1 MHFADKLSSE
11 RISFKTILKIKNLH
25 DVEIFVLAA
34 ESGSLSAAART
45 LELSPAV
52 ASAGLK
58 RLEAELGVVLLLRS
72 TRSLR
77 LTAAGERFLPAA
89 RLALGGLKD
98 AIEEMSTGH
107 QVIRDHLQ
115 ISMPSDLGRN
125 QMLGWLDRFQCR
137 YPDVSLRIQLSDR
150 LADIYRQP
158 VDIAIRYGR
167 LADSGLV
174 ALPLLPDNRRV
185 LCAAPAYLAR
195 AGNPASPTDLARH
208 NCLRYQL
215 ADDVHEQWHFFRER
229 EEISVA
235 VGGNRVSDDGD
246 AVRRWAV
253 GGFGV
258 ANKSQLDVIADLRSG
273 RLVRLC
279 PEWSGEAAPLS
290 LICAD
295 RRQLSPIVA
304 LLRDHLR
311 QCCEDVMAA

>member
-1 MHFADKLSSE
+1 M
-11 RISFKTILKIKNLH
+11 KIKNLH

-34 ESGSLSAAART
+34 ESGSLSAAARA

-77 LTAAGERFLPAA
+77 LTAAGERLLPAA

-125 QMLGWLDRFQCR
+125 QILGWLDRFQNR
-137 YPDVSLRIQLSDR
+137 YPEVSLRVQLSDR

-158 VDIAIRYGR
+158 VDLAIRYGR

-195 AGNPASPTDLARH
+195 AGNPASPADLARH

-215 ADDVHEQWHFFRER
+215 ADEVHERWHFVRAR

-235 VGGNRVSDDGD
+235 VSGNRVSDDGD
-246 AVRRWAV
+246 AVRRWAIA
-253 GGFGV
+253 GFGI
-258 ANKSQLDVIADLRSG
+258 ANKSHLDVIADLRSG

-279 PEWSGEAAPLS
+279 PEWRGEAAPLS

-295 RRQLSPIVA
+295 RRQLSPTVA
-304 LLRDHLR
+304 LLRDYLR
-311 QCCEDVMAA
+311 QCCADAMSE